1 MLAQFP
7 PLHTNECRTCMYWLI
22 VNQRTKKQM
31 TTTIS
36 GFQQISLVSTHLEA
50 DQQYQHR
57 PFFYCTRLL
66 GQLKELQ
73 SFNLLCLFI
82 PRKLLFLNPLD
93 WAGDHT
99 QVMLILLFFLSTALS
114 SLSSSTVLKHFKFW
128 LLALSIWSWSSLLF
142 PHPDNPR
149 KFCSCRGHKILP
161 TLWEFELLVSSVS
174 SLSLEAFVP
183 AFLCPTSDSS

>member
-1 MLAQFP
+1 
-7 PLHTNECRTCMYWLI
+7 MYWLI

-50 DQQYQHR
+50 DQQHQYR

-66 GQLKELQ
+66 VQLKELQ

-93 WAGDHT
+93 SAGDHT
-99 QVMLILLFFLSTALS
+99 QVMLILLFFLSTAFS
-114 SLSSSTVLKHFKFW
+114 SLSSSIVLKHFKFW
-128 LLALSIWSWSSLLF
+128 LLALSNWSWSSLLF
-142 PHPDNPR
+142 PHPDNRR
-149 KFCSCRGHKILP
+149 KFCLCRGHKTLP